1 MPFKSD
7 KQRRYLYANK
17 PEVARKF
24 SNHSMASGG
33 LIKKSV
39 TNAFSKNGSLQ
50 DYARM
55 RSGGIIK
62 QGSKT
67 PGKVVKF
74 EQQCLK
80 KFKDS

>member
-7 KQRRYLYANK
+7 N
-17 PEVARKF
+17 
-24 SNHSMASGG
+24 NGI
-33 LIKKSV
+33 IKKSV

-62 QGSKT
+62 EGSRT

-74 EQQCLK
+74 NQRCLK

>member
-7 KQRRYLYANK
+7 KQRKYLYANK
-17 PEVARKF
+17 PDVARKF
-24 SNHSMASGG
+24 SDDSKSHGG
-33 LIKKSV
+33 MIKKSV

-62 QGSKT
+62 EGSRT
-67 PGKVVKF
+67 PGKVVEF
-74 EQQCLK
+74 NQQSLN
-80 KFKDS
+80 KFKDN